1 MTTITI
7 PKNLTQR
14 GELVLI
20 PRKEYERFL
29 RVQKDKAFYEELDR
43 DLDKAIQDYKK
54 GKYYGPFKTAKEG
67 IRFLKSRKLQRE

>member
-7 PKNLTQR
+7 PRSLARR

-20 PRKEYERFL
+20 ARKEYEQLL
-29 RVQKDKAFYEELDR
+29 RIQKHKVFYEELDR

-54 GKYYGPFKTAKEG
+54 GRSYGPFKTMQESR
-67 IRFLKSRKLQRE
+67 RFLESRKLKRE